1 MLKKLLIFTL
11 LGGLALSA
19 YLYWDYSNKR
29 TVITPYTYSFLNSF
43 DEKFK
48 KDHAGEIQQAEQAK
62 ILILGDRMGKTLDT
76 YTKNIQED
84 FGGVFKTP
92 PSIYNW
98 SAENEGLFRTIHKL
112 KMLKKLPPIII
123 YFGASSELFEKK
135 FRVEDKKSILKNW
148 KTFDDERLI
157 SLIITFPWLSKV
169 LYKDVL
175 YFDLA
180 DFTEYKN
187 FLAAPQK
194 LEEKE
199 LSFKIF
205 EYEMKEMIDYIKEKK
220 SNLVLITTPINL
232 EIEPKEVCAHASTD
246 DVIGLQQEIEAEIK
260 EGAFKSAFPKAK
272 ELSEVTYSNARS
284 FYLYGKAAL
293 GVGDIKTAR
302 EALLK
307 ASVFD
312 CSSWR
317 GNAVYNAIMKAQ
329 AEKNLVQLV
338 DFDQYMTSNLSNE
351 GLYFDEI
358 VPQNIFY
365 QSMIKELGD
374 ILKKILS
381 VNE

>member
-1 MLKKLLIFTL
+1 M
-11 LGGLALSA
+11 
-19 YLYWDYSNKR
+19 
-29 TVITPYTYSFLNSF
+29 ITPYTYSFLNSF
-43 DEKFK
+43 DK
-48 KDHAGEIQQAEQAK
+48 KYETEHAEEVKHAESAK

-76 YTKNIQED
+76 YKKNLQEQ
-84 FGGVFKTP
+84 FGAALKAP

-98 SAENEGLFRTIHKL
+98 SVENEGLFRTIHKL

-123 YFGASSELFEKK
+123 YFGASSELLEKK
-135 FRVEDKKSILKNW
+135 FRVEDKKKIMKNSA
-148 KTFDDERLI
+148 TYDDERLI

-169 LYKDVL
+169 LYKNVQ

-180 DFTEYKN
+180 GFTEYKN

-199 LSFKIF
+199 LSFKFF
-205 EYEMKEMIDYIKEKK
+205 EYEMKEMIEYIKDKK
-220 SNLVLITTPINL
+220 SNLVMITTPINL
-232 EIEPKEVCAHASTD
+232 EVEPKEVCAHASSD
-246 DVIGLQQEIEAEIK
+246 NVIGAQQEIEAEIK
-260 EGAFKSAFPKAK
+260 EGAFKTAFLKAR
-272 ELSEVTYSNARS
+272 ELSNITFSNARS
-284 FYLYGKAAL
+284 FYLYGRAAL
-293 GVGDIKTAR
+293 GVGDLKTAR

-312 CSSWR
+312 CANWR
-317 GNAVYNAIMKAQ
+317 GNAIYNAIMKAQ
-329 AEKNLVQLV
+329 AKKSMVQLV
-338 DFDQYMTSNLSNE
+338 DFDQFMTSNLSQE

-381 VNE
+381 IE